1 MGSDKMHLRELANV
15 ILRPLSNIVG
25 RLWQLGRV
33 EKKKKPGIT
42 LIFKEG
48 VMQEA
53 KGQSALC

>member
-1 MGSDKMHLRELANV
+1 MHLRELANV
-15 ILRPLSNIVG
+15 ILRPLSNTLG
-25 RLWQLGRV
+25 RLWQQGRV
-33 EKKKKPGIT
+33 EKKKPGIT

>member
-15 ILRPLSNIVG
+15 ILRPLSNTLG
-25 RLWQLGRV
+25 RLWQQGRV
-33 EKKKKPGIT
+33 EKKKPGIT